1 MIDGRRVLAIIP
13 ARGGSKR
20 LPRKNVLPLNGKPLI
35 AWTIEAALSSKFI
48 DKVIVSTDDKEVSE
62 IAETFGATV
71 PFVRPSTL
79 SSDTSTSVDVVKH
92 ALEFLY
98 ENSDI
103 YDIVILLQPTS
114 PLRTTKHINEAMQL
128 FRNKKASG
136 VISVCPSE
144 HSPLWA
150 NVLNEDFDMSN
161 FISNE
166 FKNIRSQD
174 LPTFYRL
181 NGAIYISNTTTFKK
195 ESTFILSK
203 NLFAYVMQPNESTDI
218 DEKVDF
224 YAAEYLM
231 LNSDK

>member
-1 MIDGRRVLAIIP
+1 MIDGKKVLAIIP

-35 AWTIEAALSSKFI
+35 AWTIEAAIKSEFI

-62 IAETFGATV
+62 ISETFGATI

-79 SSDTSTSVDVVKH
+79 SSDTSTSVDVVNH
-92 ALEFLY
+92 ALEFLH
-98 ENSDI
+98 ENNDV

-128 FRNKKASG
+128 FRKKKASG
-136 VISVCPSE
+136 VISVCPTE
-144 HSPLWA
+144 HSPLWT
-150 NVLNEDFDMSN
+150 NVLNENFDMSN
-161 FISNE
+161 FISNK

-174 LPTFYRL
+174 LPTYYRL
-181 NGAIYISNTTTFKK
+181 NGAIYIADITTFKK
-195 ESTFILSK
+195 ESTFMLSK

-224 YAAEYLM
+224 YAAKYLM